1 MHQNKCWIAIKIDT
15 WNISRHRAGDR
26 GGNRMMMM
34 VVELFVGWIS
44 GTIARLKWICNQTD
58 GYYFVY
64 YSLKYNAV
72 TFMHSSSFSFSIFL
86 SLSGTRSLVPFVR
99 SLSCQFTYECC
110 TWWRS
115 EESRLKLTFRI
126 SSWMNCVHMERTSIN
141 TRQTLLL
148 SMPGE
153 YMQMNSCV
161 YSTSHYCNNW
171 VSRLRVGSAFLSISL
186 SKCFQ
191 MEK

>member
-1 MHQNKCWIAIKIDT
+1 MNFGNNCTIEMNLQSDWWLLFCVLLFKIQCSHFHAQF
-15 WNISRHRAGDR
+15 I
-26 GGNRMMMM
+26 
-34 VVELFVGWIS
+34 
-44 GTIARLKWICNQTD
+44 
-58 GYYFVY
+58 
-64 YSLKYNAV
+64 
-72 TFMHSSSFSFSIFL
+72 IFIFHFP
-86 SLSGTRSLVPFVR
+86 LSGTRSLVPFVR
-99 SLSCQFTYECC
+99 SLSFQFTYECC

-141 TRQTLLL
+141 TQQTLLL

-171 VSRLRVGSAFLSISL
+171 VNRLRVGSAFLSISL